1 MSKSKRKSNIRDRFG
16 RMLFGADGTV
26 HRFRLSGGLGV
37 AWSEDGGIGRLT
49 LSRRS
54 PVWPGDSEISVVRR
68 DFRAACGDVNRPLH
82 DIVECERVAGNG
94 HNAIRFTVRFARQG
108 VLL

>member
-1 MSKSKRKSNIRDRFG
+1 MSKSKSKIRDRFG
-16 RMLFGADGTV
+16 RMLRGTDGV
-26 HRFRLSGGLGV
+26 IYRSKLAGGLGV
-37 AWSEDGGIGRLT
+37 AYSGAGLTGQLT

-82 DIVECERVAGNG
+82 DIVETGRRTENG
-94 HNAIRFTVRFARQG
+94 YNIIRFTVRFAEQG